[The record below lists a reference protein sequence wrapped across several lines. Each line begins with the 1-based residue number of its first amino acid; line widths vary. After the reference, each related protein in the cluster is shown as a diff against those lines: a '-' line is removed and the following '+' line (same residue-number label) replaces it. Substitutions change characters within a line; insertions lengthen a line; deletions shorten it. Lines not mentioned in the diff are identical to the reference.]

1 MNINKWLVNAAAV
14 GALAFGSHA
23 AQAAV
28 ICSGCDYL
36 DASTGTYLGS
46 HDTTLTDQSTFTNT
60 EMAPGAFV
68 DTWVF
73 DLDPGGE
80 ATINAIFNPFG
91 NVTDFTVS
99 LYADTGSVCAA
110 GSPGAC
116 SSVSFDPTA
125 IATAADGGFV
135 NIDFTSL
142 AAGRYVFVITGTVIN
157 GPSAESYSGNL
168 NTFAPEL
175 VPEPGALALLGLGL
189 LGLGVAPRRRS
200 AK

>member
-36 DASTGTYLGS
+36 DASAGS
-46 HDTTLTDQSTFTNT
+46 YIGAHNPALQDQSTFTNT
-60 EMAPGAFV
+60 QMAPGTFT
-68 DTWVF
+68 DMWVF
-73 DLDPGGE
+73 DLDPAGE

-91 NVTDFTVS
+91 AVADFTVS